1 MLRQRSIRW
10 QLTGWYVLSLTIIL
24 VIFDVSLV
32 LMVRSHLRS
41 QLEMDL
47 NEEVN
52 ELAEEIEFA
61 KTTEEFETRFAHHY
75 AEHGGYS
82 FQVSRLD
89 GTVLFGT
96 PWLRAHLLPKPDSSR
111 ELAFR
116 RLEEITLSHAG
127 RHRLLC
133 RTVRGPSQPLLIY
146 VITPLARSERDL
158 WSFMQMLLLGS
169 FLALLVAIYG
179 GYRIARRAMLPVEK
193 MAAAAERISSENLSE
208 RILIE
213 NRGDELGRLAITLN
227 RTFGRLE
234 KSIAEM
240 RRFTAD
246 AAHELRTP
254 LAVIRTEI
262 EVALRADDNIEG
274 MRRVASVTLDEL
286 TRLSNLVDQL
296 LTLSRHD
303 AGVQSRNFEEVSL
316 AAVLNDVVD
325 FLRSIADRKQVS
337 IEFSE
342 LSESVVYGDDVL
354 LSQLFFNILD
364 NAIKFTPAGGT
375 VQIGSEPDGEFVVV
389 TIEDTGVGIDS
400 RHVPHLFKRFY
411 RVDTSRNNVSGG
423 TGLGLAICQAVVDA
437 HGGELT
443 VESEPGQGTK
453 FTVILPS
460 VASVCVEQR

>member
-10 QLTGWYVLSLTIIL
+10 QLTCWYVLSLTVIL
-24 VIFDVSLV
+24 VVFDVSLV
-32 LMVRSHLRS
+32 LMVRSHLRA
-41 QLEMDL
+41 QLEADL

-96 PWLRAHLLPKPDSSR
+96 PWLRAHSLPKPDSTS
-111 ELAFR
+111 EMAFR

-133 RTVRGPSQPLLIY
+133 RTVRGPSEPLLIY
-146 VITPLARSERDL
+146 VITPLARSEREL
-158 WSFMQMLLLGS
+158 WLFIQMLLLGS
-169 FLALLVAIYG
+169 FLALLFAIYG
-179 GYRIARRAMLPVEK
+179 GYRIARRAMLPVERI
-193 MAAAAERISSENLSE
+193 ATAAERISSENLSE
-208 RILIE
+208 RILVE
-213 NRGDELGRLAITLN
+213 NPGDELGRLAITLN

-262 EVALRADDNIEG
+262 EVALRADDNLDG
-274 MRRVASVTLDEL
+274 LRRVISVTLDEL

-303 AGVQSRNFEEVSL
+303 AGVQSRIFEEVSL

-325 FLRSIADRKQVS
+325 FLRTIADRKQVS
-337 IEFSE
+337 IEFGE
-342 LSESVVYGDDVL
+342 LSDSVVLGDDVS
-354 LSQLFFNILD
+354 LSQVFFNILD
-364 NAIKFTPAGGT
+364 NAIKYTPAGGT
-375 VQIGSEPDGEFVVV
+375 VRIGSDVDGEFVVV
-389 TIEDTGVGIDS
+389 TIEDTGLGIDS

-423 TGLGLAICQAVVDA
+423 TGLGLAICHAVVDA
-437 HGGELT
+437 HGGELS

-453 FTVILPS
+453 LKVILPS
-460 VASVCVEQR
+460 VASMCLQHS